1 MKTVRTHEM
10 NLGDI
15 YLLLFILDMIR
26 FEIYALHDDC
36 FFTIRT

>member
-15 YLLLFILDMIR
+15 YLLLFIFRYDKIWNLCI
-26 FEIYALHDDC
+26 
-36 FFTIRT
+36 T